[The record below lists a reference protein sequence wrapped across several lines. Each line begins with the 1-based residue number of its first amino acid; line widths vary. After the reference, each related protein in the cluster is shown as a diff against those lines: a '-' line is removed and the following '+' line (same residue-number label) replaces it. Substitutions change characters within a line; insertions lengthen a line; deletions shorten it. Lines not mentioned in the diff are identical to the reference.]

1 MEGAIKMKEAIK
13 ENEKGFIVKIKNGC
27 YLFSAS
33 GLTTRNKYHACEFDT
48 KAQAKEALK
57 MWVVN

>member
-1 MEGAIKMKEAIK
+1 MKEAIK

-33 GLTTRNKYHACEFDT
+33 GLTTRNKYHACKFDT
-48 KAQAKEALK
+48 QKQAEEAYR
-57 MWVVN
+57 MWIIN

>member
-1 MEGAIKMKEAIK
+1 MKEAIK

-48 KAQAKEALK
+48 QKQAEEAYR
-57 MWVVN
+57 MWIIN